1 MDRHYGLQGLG
12 STCRPAEHAA
22 RPVRARRSRVRR
34 IPDARFVALRAY
46 DGERGRTPRTFRP
59 GADAAARMCRRAA
72 AARAP
77 PTSRTRST
85 GTPSSDCSVDSW
97 SPASSVPAC
106 KRDFGGASAARVG
119 GASAASAVAD
129 LVAGRTPQRAS
140 GHKIHEVQ
148 HANHHTSTRAVR
160 ARAMRQVEHS
170 GSTQAVRIEPERP
183 TSRRCLGEPRVLDQL
198 GELRAGQ
205 LAHVRCAQ

>member
-72 AARAP
+72 AARDSPA
-77 PTSRTRST
+77 SRTRST
-85 GTPSSDCSVDSW
+85 ETPSSDCSVDSW

-119 GASAASAVAD
+119 RVGRLGCRRSCGQANAPARIRPQDPRGPAREPPHLNSGGPGARHA
-129 LVAGRTPQRAS
+129 AGRTFRLNAGRA
-140 GHKIHEVQ
+140 H
-148 HANHHTSTRAVR
+148 R
-160 ARAMRQVEHS
+160 ARATDVAAMLGRA
-170 GSTQAVRIEPERP
+170 TRP
-183 TSRRCLGEPRVLDQL
+183 GPTR
-198 GELRAGQ
+198 
-205 LAHVRCAQ
+205 